1 MPLTI
6 GKRIMKVI
14 AITCTIVVAMLITF
28 FCNDE
33 ANSVGAIQTTS
44 VNDFLPIE
52 ENDENRKVAYLTF
65 DDGPSKNTITIL
77 NILDKYKIKATF
89 FVMANSSP
97 EGAVGYKEMIKR
109 GHAIALHTYTHDY
122 QKIYVSKDA
131 FFQNIK
137 KLEKFLKD
145 NYSIETK
152 ILRFPGGSK
161 NVSSKIYGGPTIM
174 TQITSQC
181 ETKGYRYFDW
191 NVDSKD
197 GISPTVSMQT
207 ITSNVL
213 NGAKDKQE
221 VIILL
226 HDINL
231 MKNTVKALPT
241 IIEGLKS
248 QGFTFDVISD
258 KTEEMQFK

>member
-1 MPLTI
+1 MLLTN

-14 AITCTIVVAMLITF
+14 AITFTIIGAMLLTF

-33 ANSVGAIQTTS
+33 ANAVKAIQTK
-44 VNDFLPIE
+44 DILPIDE
-52 ENDENRKVAYLTF
+52 SDENRKVAYLTF
-65 DDGPSKNTITIL
+65 DDGPSKNTIPIL
-77 NILDKYKIKATF
+77 NILDQYKVKATF
-89 FVMANSSP
+89 FVMANSAP
-97 EGAVGYKEMIKR
+97 EAKVGYKEMIKR

-122 QKIYVSKDA
+122 REIYVSKDA
-131 FFQNIK
+131 FFQNIER
-137 KLEKFLKD
+137 LEKFLKD
-145 NYSIETK
+145 NYSIESN

-181 ETKGYRYFDW
+181 ETRGYRYFDW

-197 GISPTVSMQT
+197 GISPTVSVQT

-213 NGAKDKQE
+213 NGAKGKE
-221 VIILL
+221 KVIILL

-231 MKNTVKALPT
+231 MKNTVTALPT

-248 QGFTFDVISD
+248 QGFAFDVIDD